1 MNEILFKEI
10 YQLLFVISTIYFL
23 CVVLIFSIR
32 FVRTV
37 VYDVNTTM
45 KFSLFDKILIL
56 LSAGLIITY
65 LF

>member
-1 MNEILFKEI
+1 MNETLFKEL

-45 KFSLFDKILIL
+45 KFNLVDKILIL
-56 LSAGLIITY
+56 LSAALIITY